1 MRMLA
6 AIGLDFGT
14 TNSSIAHAND
24 AGEVALAQFPY
35 MGEVTAAYR
44 SLLYLEQVKERGVN
58 ALKSWS
64 GPAGIERYLSA
75 DHKGRLIQSL
85 KSFLSNRNLSS
96 TEVFGRRYTLEDLIA
111 RILRDLREKAS
122 AQFGVPVLQAVVGRP
137 VRFVGAETEDDDRH
151 AENRLRA
158 AFKMAGYESVHF
170 EFEPVAAAH
179 YYESTLDH
187 DELILI
193 GDFGGGTSDFSLV
206 RVGPGVR
213 RRGRSAADLLG
224 NAGVGVAGDSFDAKL
239 IRHLVS
245 PALGAGTDMHS
256 MKRLLPVP
264 AWLYGKLERWHHLSF
279 LRARDVMDLL
289 TRIKTDA
296 IEPQKISA
304 LIHLIKEDLGY
315 QLHQSVQAV
324 KYELSNN
331 AAATFRYSDGAVDL
345 TARVKRSSFESW
357 ISDELEQIES
367 CLDSLL
373 KASGVQPKNVDAVFL
388 TGGSSFVPAVKRI
401 FATRFG
407 EQRIRT
413 GNQFTSVAWGLALKA
428 STLSG
433 AFVGSSE
440 NGVADS

>member
-1 MRMLA
+1 MPS
-6 AIGLDFGT
+6 AIGIDFGT
-14 TNSSIAHAND
+14 TNSSIAHVND

-35 MGEVTAAYR
+35 MGELTAAYR

-64 GPAGIERYLSA
+64 GPAGIEHYLSA

-85 KSFLSNRNLSS
+85 KSFLSNRNLSG

-122 AQFGVPVLQAVVGRP
+122 AQFGTPISKAVVGRP
-137 VRFVGAETEDDDRH
+137 VRFVGAQTEEEDRY
-151 AENRLRA
+151 AENRLSA
-158 AFKMAGYESVHF
+158 AFKIAGYESVQF
-170 EFEPVAAAH
+170 ELEPIAAAH

-213 RRGRSAADLLG
+213 SRGRSAGDLLG

-256 MKRLLPVP
+256 MKRLLPIP
-264 AWLYGKLERWHHLSF
+264 AWIYGKLERWHHLSF
-279 LRARDVMDLL
+279 LRAKDVMDLL

-296 IEPQKISA
+296 VEPQKIAA
-304 LIHLIKEDLGY
+304 LIHLVKEDLGY

-331 AAATFRYSDGAVDL
+331 AAATFHYSDGAVDL
-345 TARVKRSSFESW
+345 TARVKRSSFENW
-357 ISDELEQIES
+357 ISDELKQIES

-373 KASGVQPKNVDAVFL
+373 KASGVHPRDVDAVFL

-413 GNQFTSVAWGLALKA
+413 GNQFTSVAWGLALRG
-428 STLSG
+428 STL
-433 AFVGSSE
+433 ARTGS
-440 NGVADS
+440 D

>member
-1 MRMLA
+1 MPS
-6 AIGLDFGT
+6 AIGIDFGT
-14 TNSSIAHAND
+14 TNSSIAYAND
-24 AGEVALAQFPY
+24 AGKVALAHFPY
-35 MGEVTAAYR
+35 MGEMTPAYR

-64 GPAGIERYLSA
+64 GPAGIEHYLAA

-85 KSFLSNRNLSS
+85 KSFLSNRNLSG

-111 RILRDLREKAS
+111 RILRDLREKAA
-122 AQFGVPVLQAVVGRP
+122 AQFGVPISKAVVGRT
-137 VRFVGAETEDDDRH
+137 VRFVGAETEEEDRY
-151 AENRLRA
+151 AEGRLRM
-158 AFKMAGYESVHF
+158 AFKAAGYESVQF
-170 EFEPVAAAH
+170 EFEPIAAAH

-256 MKRLLPVP
+256 MKRLLPIP
-264 AWLYGKLERWHHLSF
+264 AWIYGKLERWHHLSF
-279 LRARDVMDLL
+279 LRAKDTMDLL
-289 TRIKTDA
+289 SRIQGDA
-296 IEPQKISA
+296 MEPQKIAA

-315 QLHQSVQAV
+315 QLHQAVQAV
-324 KYELSNN
+324 KCDLSSQ
-331 AAATFRYSDGAVDL
+331 AAATFHFSDGMADI
-345 TARVKRSSFESW
+345 TARVERRSFEAW

-373 KASGVQPKNVDAVFL
+373 KASGIQRRNVDAVFL
-388 TGGSSFVPAVKRI
+388 TGGTSFVPAVRKI
-401 FATRFG
+401 FTTRFG
-407 EQRIRT
+407 EDRIRT
-413 GNQFTSVAWGLALKA
+413 GNQFTSVAWGLALRGA
-428 STLSG
+428 ALSS
-433 AFVGSSE
+433 V
-440 NGVADS
+440 DSVRR